1 MQVSMGDGGSGGEEV
16 LVNFQELLDIVMKLE
31 DIYIIHLDVIG
42 TNIESLLS
50 SDFYQK
56 GEAMRVI
63 EKYPDILHKTLE
75 LSEHYLRSAKVVG
88 NVCVEMLEKDEQ
100 LRERLSKL

>member
-1 MQVSMGDGGSGGEEV
+1 MQVSMGDSGSGGGEEV

-31 DIYIIHLDVIG
+31 NIYKIHVDVIG

-50 SDFYQK
+50 CDFYQK

-63 EKYPDILHKTLE
+63 ENILIYYTKH
-75 LSEHYLRSAKVVG
+75 
-88 NVCVEMLEKDEQ
+88 
-100 LRERLSKL
+100 

>member
-1 MQVSMGDGGSGGEEV
+1 MQVSMGDGGSGGGEV

-31 DIYIIHLDVIG
+31 DIYKIHVDVIG

-56 GEAMRVI
+56 VKR
-63 EKYPDILHKTLE
+63 
-75 LSEHYLRSAKVVG
+75 
-88 NVCVEMLEKDEQ
+88 
-100 LRERLSKL
+100 